1 MRCVTAVAL
10 LLMLGCS
17 SHPDGDAQGGDA
29 SLAGG
34 DDGATAEAGAEGGD
48 ATVVFPDAAPPSD
61 VALDPYDDTTN
72 FNDCTPFDFTSN
84 DHTADADPRTIQ
96 FSLDPTTQQYAP
108 RCVKIR
114 AGQTVTWTGA
124 FQYHPLSP
132 AGGDVPSPI
141 TIDPQPGGS
150 SRVIT
155 FPKAGLFGFECS
167 IHEAPLE
174 YGAIQV
180 IP

>member
-1 MRCVTAVAL
+1 MRCVAAVAL
-10 LLMLGCS
+10 LGMLGCS
-17 SHPDGDAQGGDA
+17 SETSGTSGDA
-29 SLAGG
+29 SQPG
-34 DDGATAEAGAEGGD
+34 DAATAEASALADGGD

-72 FNDCTPFDFTSN
+72 FNDCTPFDFTAN

-96 FSLDPTTQQYAP
+96 FSLDPTTKQYAP
-108 RCVKIR
+108 RCMRIK
-114 AGQTVTWTGA
+114 AGQSVTWKGA
-124 FQYHPLSP
+124 FQFHPLQP

-150 SRVIT
+150 SRVIA
-155 FPKAGLFGFECS
+155 FPNAGLYGFECAT
-167 IHEAPLE
+167 HEAPLE

>member
-1 MRCVTAVAL
+1 MRYVAVVAL
-10 LLMLGCS
+10 FGLLGCS
-17 SHPDGDAQGGDA
+17 SQPGGDAQSGDA
-29 SLAGG
+29 SLA
-34 DDGATAEAGAEGGD
+34 DDSATGTEEASADGGD
-48 ATVVFPDAAPPSD
+48 ATIVFPDAAPPND

-72 FNDCTPFDFTSN
+72 FNDCTPFDFTTN

-96 FSLDPTTQQYAP
+96 FSFDPTTQQYAP
-108 RCVKIR
+108 RCMKIR
-114 AGQTVTWTGA
+114 AGQTVTWKGA

-150 SRVIT
+150 SRAIA

-180 IP
+180 VP